1 MDVKVFLSSAN
12 DQKFRVA
19 LEKMAFGVARHG
31 DAVHITAASHYEDC
45 DVAVFFGSW
54 KDRNVLHHNLKRSIV
69 ANAPNFVVL
78 ETPLIG
84 RGPVKEAMDD
94 VWYRVGVNGFL
105 SDSGLFHNGAPKA
118 ADRWQQI
125 SDHFGIGLKDY
136 RINDKGPVVVALQ
149 LPGDASLRG
158 ASIEQWCLA
167 TCKKIRKQTKRQIT
181 IRLPQ
186 LQRQWDQGPLI
197 EAGRLPNVNF
207 EQGTAVNLVSTLSQA
222 FCTVSYSSG
231 FAIDSL
237 INGCPAIA
245 TNSANFA
252 YPLGLTS
259 VSCISRMKLPCRE
272 QWIRDLAYCQ
282 WSQDELGDGAVW
294 ENLRPII
301 HERESQ
307 ASGGRVAKTV

>member
-1 MDVKVFLSSAN
+1 
-12 DQKFRVA
+12 
-19 LEKMAFGVARHG
+19 MAFGIARQG
-31 DAVHITAASHYEDC
+31 DAVELTTASHYEDC

-54 KDRNVLHHNLKRSIV
+54 KDRDVPHHNVKRSIV
-69 ANAPNFVVL
+69 AHASNFVVL

-84 RGPVKEAMDD
+84 RGPVTEAMDD
-94 VWYRVGVNGFL
+94 SWYRVGVNGFL
-105 SDSGLFHNGAPKA
+105 SDYGMFHDGVPKS

-125 SDHFGIGLKDY
+125 ADHFNIGLKDY
-136 RINDKGPVVVALQ
+136 RINDEGPVVVALQ

-167 TCKKIRKQTKRQIT
+167 TCKAIRTQTERQIT

-186 LQRQWDQGPLI
+186 LQRQWDQEPLMA
-197 EAGRLPNVNF
+197 AGRLRNVNF
-207 EQGTAVNLVSTLSQA
+207 QQGSAANLVPTLSRA

-259 VSCISRMKLPCRE
+259 VGCISRMKLPCRE
-272 QWIRDLAYCQ
+272 QWIRDLAHCQ
-282 WSQDELGDGAVW
+282 WSQDELADGAVW

-301 HERESQ
+301 HYRELR
-307 ASGGRVAKTV
+307 ASGGRMAKIV